1 MFFSLWCVKVYMD
14 VKMYYNLKHIKLLSQ
29 LFPVLVESIYAF
41 DTNDTVNIFLRCFNI
56 AYSG

>member
-1 MFFSLWCVKVYMD
+1 MD
-14 VKMYYNLKHIKLLSQ
+14 VKMYYNLKRIKLLSQ

-41 DTNDTVNIFLRCFNI
+41 DTNDTFNIFLRCFNI